1 MAAELRGPKGDEAFL
16 TRDSELS
23 SIHIN
28 LYLDDISWTQL
39 EISPGR
45 CTVLHA
51 VVIEANII
59 TRNHQD
65 SKASGVTVHPAVDLG
80 LYSENF
86 ILENHFVCDVQNR
99 LEEETGG
106 RDTKKS

>member
-45 CTVLHA
+45 CAVLHA

-65 SKASGVTVHPAVDLG
+65 SKASGVTVHPAVDSG
-80 LYSENF
+80 LPSF
-86 ILENHFVCDVQNR
+86 ILQDCCSNKRAE
-99 LEEETGG
+99 G
-106 RDTKKS
+106 